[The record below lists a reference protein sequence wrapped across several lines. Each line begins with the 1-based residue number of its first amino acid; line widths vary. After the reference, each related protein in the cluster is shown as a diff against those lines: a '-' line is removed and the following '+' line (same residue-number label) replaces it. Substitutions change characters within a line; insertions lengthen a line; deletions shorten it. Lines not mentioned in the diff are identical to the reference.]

1 MDTTRL
7 AEQEVRERDAAT
19 DTRREESVGV
29 VEHFSCGLFGL
40 LATAAVLVFVYPAL
54 VAATR
59 PLYLLS
65 SVALVFVVI
74 TAWVL
79 VWLSLELVWEWRA
92 GRLFAG

>member
-1 MDTTRL
+1 MNASRTT
-7 AEQEVRERDAAT
+7 ERDGRGRTDAAET
-19 DTRREESVGV
+19 DRTGTVGR
-29 VEHFSCGLFGL
+29 VEHYSCGLVGL
-40 LATAAVLVFVYPAL
+40 VVTAAALLFLYPAL

-79 VWLSLELVWEWRA
+79 VWLSLELVWEWRT
-92 GRLFAG
+92 GRLFDS

>member
-1 MDTTRL
+1 MRTSG
-7 AEQEVRERDAAT
+7 AVGREDQGAGPPDRAAPET
-19 DTRREESVGV
+19 VGA
-29 VEHFSCGLFGL
+29 VEHYSCGLVGL
-40 LATAAVLVFVYPAL
+40 FATAVALVFVYPAL